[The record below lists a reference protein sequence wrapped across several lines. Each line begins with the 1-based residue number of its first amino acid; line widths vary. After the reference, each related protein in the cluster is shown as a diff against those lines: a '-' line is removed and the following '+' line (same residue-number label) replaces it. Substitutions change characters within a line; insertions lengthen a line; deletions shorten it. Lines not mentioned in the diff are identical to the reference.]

1 MAAVNALWDCLQR
14 VCGRSNSPVLMAG
27 DCNFPGYEWT
37 KTVTKNCAYPHL
49 HNNFIDIISDNGLT
63 QIVDIPTRQ
72 GSVPD
77 LIITN
82 RPSQI
87 NRTDT
92 VSGIAC
98 CLYCRARYP
107 ANQEILDIPSGSTL

>member
-1 MAAVNALWDCLQR
+1 MGLSER
-14 VCGRSNSPVLMAG
+14 VCVRSNSPVLVAG
-27 DCNFPGYEWT
+27 DCNFPGYECT
-37 KTVTKNCAYPHL
+37 ETVTKYCAYPYL
-49 HNNFIDIISDNGLT
+49 HNKFIDIVSDNGLT

-72 GSVPD
+72 GSVLD

-98 CLYCRARYP
+98 CLYCRARHP